1 MHGVDYYEMAV
12 LGFTPALKHRPLMQS
27 LKEPGPGSGYRRY
40 IANDIAPSKIGLL
53 PLAALTNADAAQWL
67 NRLDWFRQDRREQA
81 WLPSRCSQCGCAGP
95 IYLRES
101 L

>member
-40 IANDIAPSKIGLL
+40 IANDIAPQQNRAPAIGG
-53 PLAALTNADAAQWL
+53 AHQRRCRAMAQ
-67 NRLDWFRQDRREQA
+67 QA
-81 WLPSRCSQCGCAGP
+81 
-95 IYLRES
+95 
-101 L
+101 